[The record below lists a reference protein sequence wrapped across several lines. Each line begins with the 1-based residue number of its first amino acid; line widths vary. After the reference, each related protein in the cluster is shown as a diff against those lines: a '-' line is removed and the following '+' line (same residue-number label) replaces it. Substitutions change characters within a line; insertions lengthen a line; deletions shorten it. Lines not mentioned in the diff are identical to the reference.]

1 MGAAYL
7 YHWGITYDCP
17 RCGSFISDGDLLKSE
32 YPTPPDRILC
42 GNHEDGTVA
51 VRRVSV
57 PRHIGPVHSDTE
69 SWASALGMHPAEITG
84 SRSVEKALDEKKLR
98 PADDTDFKRTREQTM
113 EIRSRID
120 NAHAAGARN
129 GDPTDGQKIE
139 RKLKIEEL
147 GGNASPAAQ
156 RNADLTLEGIQTG
169 QIRDPRTGQTVS
181 TEGLDTRSVVRP
193 ANAQEAAAHQKT
205 EAAQSAWFKQ
215 TYQGPI
221 TAGTGV
227 LS

>member
-1 MGAAYL
+1 MAAAHL
-7 YHWGITYDCP
+7 YHWGLVYCCP
-17 RCGSFISDGDLLKSE
+17 SCGEFESDGDLLKSE
-32 YPTPPDRILC
+32 YPVPPDRILC

-51 VRRVSV
+51 TRKVAV

-69 SWASALGMHPAEITG
+69 SWASALGMHASEITG
-84 SRSVEKALDEKKLR
+84 SRAVEKALDEKKLR

-120 NAHAAGARN
+120 NAQAAGARN

-139 RKLKIEEL
+139 RNLKIEEL

-169 QIRDPRTGQTVS
+169 IIRDPRTGQTVS
-181 TEGLDTRSVVRP
+181 TEGLDTRNVVRP
-193 ANAQEAAAHQKT
+193 ADAREAAAHQKA
-205 EAAQSAWFKQ
+205 EAAQAAWFQK

-227 LS
+227 LQ